1 MVKDMQARQLIKMV
15 PALVAS
21 VDLNDDTATL
31 TGQGWEAITHG
42 GFNIAM
48 VWRGYIDLAGYTRDE
63 LTFFS
68 QAVDVQDN
76 GIGLASSGIQLTSI
90 VDIVS
95 TRRISN
101 IEINPINSNGFINVA
116 PGLPLPGLDIQEV
129 VYGNNRGYTQYSATN
144 PSLLQ
149 VFGSTF
155 GSGNPTASERLHI
168 TRVVVPA
175 GSGTGEALSVQSC
188 NFLIG
193 GVTTHEKDLV
203 YIERLRRAYTQ
214 QRSEP

>member
-1 MVKDMQARQLIKMV
+1 MATDMQARQLIKMV
-15 PALVAS
+15 PALSAT
-21 VDLNDDTATL
+21 VDLDDDTATVI
-31 TGQGWEAITHG
+31 GQGWEAITHP
-42 GFNIAM
+42 GFNIVL

-76 GIGLASSGIQLTSI
+76 GPSLAGAGILSTSI
-90 VDIVS
+90 VDMVT

-101 IEINPINSNGFINVA
+101 SEINPINSNGFIGVV
-116 PGLPLPGLDIQEV
+116 PGLPLSGLDIQEV
-129 VYGNNRGYTQYSATN
+129 VYGNHRAFTGYSATN
-144 PSLLQ
+144 PSLFQ

-168 TRVVVPA
+168 TRVVVPT
-175 GSGTGEALSVQSC
+175 GSGTAQACYVHSC

-193 GVTTHEKDLV
+193 GVTSHEKDLI

>member
-1 MVKDMQARQLIKMV
+1 MATDMKARQLIKMV
-15 PALVAS
+15 PALDAT
-21 VDLNDDTATL
+21 VDLDNDTAAI
-31 TGQGWEAITHG
+31 TGEGWEAITHP
-42 GFNIAM
+42 GFNIVL

-76 GIGLASSGIQLTSI
+76 GASLAGGGILSTSI
-90 VDIVS
+90 VDMVT

-101 IEINPINSNGFINVA
+101 IEVNPINSNGFIDVA
-116 PGLPLPGLDIQEV
+116 GSLPLPGLDIQEV
-129 VYGNNRGYTQYSATN
+129 VYGNHRAFTGYSATN

-168 TRVVVPA
+168 TRVVVPS
-175 GSGTGEALSVQSC
+175 GSGTAQGLYVQSC
-188 NFLIG
+188 NFLVG
-193 GVTTHEKDLV
+193 GVTTQEKDLV